1 MSSDADAPVEH
12 YEFRDAAGKYRLD
25 KVLVQ
30 DSMCWESQGE
40 IVDRS
45 LETLGAA
52 DRGIVML
59 RRMLREQIDI
69 VEKGGQPLGVV
80 ARERAPEI
88 IELDVINE
96 RIGLNTPQR
105 RPAA

>member
-1 MSSDADAPVEH
+1 
-12 YEFRDAAGKYRLD
+12 
-25 KVLVQ
+25 
-30 DSMCWESQGE
+30 MCWESQGE

-59 RRMLREQIDI
+59 RRMLKEQIDI
-69 VEKGGQPLGVV
+69 VQKGGTPLGVV
-80 ARERAPEI
+80 PQDRAPSI

-96 RIGLNTPQR
+96 RIGLMTPVR
-105 RPAA
+105 RKGAA